1 MANRET
7 VGEFLIELGLDAD
20 DIDKKIKYYYQ
31 ECWQQ
36 LK

>member
-20 DIDKKIKYYYQ
+20 DIDKNLNTII
-31 ECWQQ
+31 
-36 LK
+36 